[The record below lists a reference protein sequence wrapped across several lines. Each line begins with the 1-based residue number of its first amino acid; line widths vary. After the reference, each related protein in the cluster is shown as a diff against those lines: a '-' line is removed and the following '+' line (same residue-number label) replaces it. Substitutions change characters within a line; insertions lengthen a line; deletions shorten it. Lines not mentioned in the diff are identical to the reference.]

1 MRREWSRIAKV
12 DAGSRRFDLE
22 MNKVQ
27 ISCEYDE
34 HLIVSSEDRE
44 GLEAFNAGFER
55 NEATLEQIVEMV
67 VPEITKLNPQGTA
80 HVKTIYSA
88 VNMLWRCPPG
98 PIFYTVISNPRFQ
111 DAGDGFFKVR

>member
-1 MRREWSRIAKV
+1 
-12 DAGSRRFDLE
+12 

-27 ISCEYDE
+27 IACEYDE

-44 GLEAFNAGFER
+44 GLEAFNTGFER

-98 PIFYTVISNPRFQ
+98 PIFYTLLSNPRFQ
-111 DAGDGFFKVR
+111 DAGDGFFNVR